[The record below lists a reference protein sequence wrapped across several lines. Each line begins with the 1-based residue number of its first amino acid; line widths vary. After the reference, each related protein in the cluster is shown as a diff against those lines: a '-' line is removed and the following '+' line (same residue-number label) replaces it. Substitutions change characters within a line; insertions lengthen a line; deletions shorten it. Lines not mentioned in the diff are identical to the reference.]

1 MSAASTLK
9 ARWDGLAPREK
20 AWVAAGIAL
29 AAAALVWLIAI
40 GPAVGTLRSAE
51 QQHRALDAQLQ
62 QMRGLQ
68 AQAQALQAQ
77 PKQNREEAL
86 RLLELSVRERLGTT
100 ARFLV
105 AGDRVTITLTGSA
118 PLALAQWLTQARL
131 NARALPSEAH
141 LSRNSGGLWEGTLV
155 LTLPTR

>member
-1 MSAASTLK
+1 MSAVSVLK
-9 ARWDGLAPREK
+9 TRWDALGSREK
-20 AWVAAGIAL
+20 VWVAAAIAL
-29 AAAALVWLIAI
+29 AAAALVWLIALA
-40 GPAVGTLRSAE
+40 PALSTLRSAE

-62 QMRGLQ
+62 QMLNLQ

-100 ARFLV
+100 ARTLIS
-105 AGDRVTITLTGSA
+105 GDRVTITLAGAA
-118 PLALAQWLTQARL
+118 PLALTQWLTQARL

-155 LTLPTR
+155 LTLPSR